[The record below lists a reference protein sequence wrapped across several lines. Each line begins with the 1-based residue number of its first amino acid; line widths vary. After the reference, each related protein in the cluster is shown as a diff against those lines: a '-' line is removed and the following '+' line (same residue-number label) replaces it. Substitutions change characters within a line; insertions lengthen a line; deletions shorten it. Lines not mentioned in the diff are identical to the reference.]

1 MVRYFS
7 TEFLQELATRLTQDP
22 VWMKGAAK
30 ITVKLMITVTD
41 RNESHLLEVVN
52 GAATVRVARP
62 DEPADFK
69 FEGPYEQWVRLGK
82 EKKDIQTLV
91 LQGKLKFRGPLAKF
105 MPMQPTL
112 IRIEAVAREI
122 PAEY

>member
-1 MVRYFS
+1 MKYFS

-22 VWMKGAAK
+22 QWMKGASK
-30 ITVKLMITVTD
+30 ITVKLMITITD
-41 RNESHLLEVVN
+41 RNESHILEVVN
-52 GAATVRVARP
+52 GQVAARVAKP
-62 DEPADFK
+62 DDPADFK

-112 IRIEAVAREI
+112 VRIEAVAREI